1 MWPVWA
7 FHELQCM
14 LLCSAR
20 KHFVTDPLSL
30 NGLKAIIS
38 QTSDERMCVTNSL
51 RVGHNWATTLKMCLE
66 SMSKELE
73 LKMFI
78 PEPVHPLHSFHI
90 GKENPGWKLW
100 NPSRHNLRH
109 IGRHLKRYPYLQI
122 DPPPPFHKKY
132 IIHKSMKKVTINKLP
147 LFLEQM
153 LAPCQLLVVPCLRP
167 LPDIWEEG

>member
-1 MWPVWA
+1 MCCFDFSGLKMWPVWA
-7 FHELQCM
+7 FHGLQCM

-38 QTSDERMCVTNSL
+38 QTSDERMCVRNSL
-51 RVGHNWATTLKMCLE
+51 RVGHSWATTLKVCLE
-66 SMSKELE
+66 SKELE
-73 LKMFI
+73 QRMII
-78 PEPVHPLHSFHI
+78 PEPIHPLHSFHI

-109 IGRHLKRYPYLQI
+109 RGRHFKMCPTYKLTPS
-122 DPPPPFHKKY
+122 PF
-132 IIHKSMKKVTINKLP
+132 SQKVTISKLP